1 MLRLGERFEH
11 AGRRVDAQIVE
22 DREVED
28 QKRQQEAGEAE
39 QQPGGTP
46 GGLVDMG
53 VGVGWHEANITLLF
67 DRCQAYAAAVNSQP
81 TTRETLLDAALR
93 LLQERGPGALRIRDV
108 ATAAE
113 QSTMGVYTHFGS
125 KQGLLEQLYL
135 YGFRC
140 LENQL
145 SSIPSDSH
153 GRQELLAFAL
163 AYRAFALDN
172 EALYG
177 LMFERA
183 TPDFVPSDTSRLA
196 GLVTFEMLA
205 TRVAD
210 WRPDSSNP
218 AADAHL
224 VWATM
229 HGLVSIEL
237 MHARWGGP
245 LVAHL
250 QGDPEQNYATAI
262 GSLLEALR
270 GR

>member
-1 MLRLGERFEH
+1 MRS
-11 AGRRVDAQIVE
+11 V
-22 DREVED
+22 
-28 QKRQQEAGEAE
+28 
-39 QQPGGTP
+39 P
-46 GGLVDMG
+46 
-53 VGVGWHEANITLLF
+53 
-67 DRCQAYAAAVNSQP
+67 SSP

-93 LLQERGPGALRIRDV
+93 LLEERGPGALRIRDL
-108 ATAAE
+108 AAAAE

-135 YGFRC
+135 HGFER
-140 LENQL
+140 LEERLN
-145 SSIPSDSH
+145 SVPSDGQ
-153 GRQELLAFAL
+153 GRQALLEFAL
-163 AYRAFALDN
+163 AYRQFALDN

-183 TPDFVPSDTSRLA
+183 APDFVPSDDSRLA
-196 GLVTFEMLA
+196 GLTTFEMLA
-205 TRVAD
+205 ARVAD
-210 WRPDSSNP
+210 WRPDFVDP

-237 MHARWGGP
+237 MHRRWGGP

-262 GSLLEALR
+262 GALLEALHDR
-270 GR
+270 

>member
-1 MLRLGERFEH
+1 MTFVSSRKLRCV
-11 AGRRVDAQIVE
+11 AS
-22 DREVED
+22 
-28 QKRQQEAGEAE
+28 
-39 QQPGGTP
+39 P
-46 GGLVDMG
+46 
-53 VGVGWHEANITLLF
+53 
-67 DRCQAYAAAVNSQP
+67 S

-93 LLQERGPGALRIRDV
+93 QLEERGPGALRIRDL
-108 ATAAE
+108 AAAAG

-135 YGFRC
+135 AGFKR
-140 LENQL
+140 LEDRL
-145 SSIPSDSH
+145 SNVPSD
-153 GRQELLAFAL
+153 GEARQELLAFAL

-183 TPDFVPSDTSRLA
+183 TPDFVPSDASRLA
-196 GLVTFEMLA
+196 GLSTFDMLA

-210 WRPDSSNP
+210 WRPDFTDP
-218 AADAHL
+218 AAAAHL

-229 HGLVSIEL
+229 HGLVTIEL
-237 MHARWGGP
+237 MHRRWGGP

-250 QGDPEQNYATAI
+250 QGDPEKNYATAI
-262 GSLLEALR
+262 GSLLAALH

>member
-1 MLRLGERFEH
+1 MPPPLYGYH
-11 AGRRVDAQIVE
+11 ACVS
-22 DREVED
+22 
-28 QKRQQEAGEAE
+28 
-39 QQPGGTP
+39 
-46 GGLVDMG
+46 
-53 VGVGWHEANITLLF
+53 
-67 DRCQAYAAAVNSQP
+67 AAA

-93 LLQERGPGALRIRDV
+93 LLEQRGPGALRIRDL
-108 ATAAE
+108 ASAAG

-135 YGFRC
+135 YGFRR
-140 LENQL
+140 LEDKLN
-145 SSIPSDSH
+145 SVPSDGQ
-153 GRQELLAFAL
+153 GRPELLAFAL

-183 TPDFVPSDTSRLA
+183 TPDFVPSDASRLA
-196 GLVTFEMLA
+196 GLATFEMLA

-210 WRPDSSNP
+210 RRPDITDP
-218 AADAHL
+218 AADAHHI
-224 VWATM
+224 WATM
-229 HGLVSIEL
+229 HGLVTIEL
-237 MHARWGGP
+237 MHKRWGGP

-262 GSLLEALR
+262 GSLLEGLH